1 LTKYILYLI
10 VTLVVFPRHQWLHE
24 RVAALRY
31 MYNACQ
37 VLHFL
42 FFRFNNIITLKQ
54 I

>member
-1 LTKYILYLI
+1 MKYIFYFTVIL
-10 VTLVVFPRHQWLHE
+10 VTFPLHQWLHE
-24 RVAALRY
+24 RVTALRY
-31 MYNACQ
+31 MYSACQ